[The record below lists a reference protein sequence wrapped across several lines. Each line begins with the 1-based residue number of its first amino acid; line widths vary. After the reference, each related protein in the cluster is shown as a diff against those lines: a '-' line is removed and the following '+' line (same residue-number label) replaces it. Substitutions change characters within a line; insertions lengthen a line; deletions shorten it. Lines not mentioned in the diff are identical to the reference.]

1 MDTYGSRGG
10 ERLEGYQWIILC
22 IYVYTFRAETKAF
35 IPVNV
40 LRIPVLICSSAFASS
55 PGDERLIYKYIFSKR
70 GKPKGNRSGETHTRI
85 KTKFFFGERD
95 QDNRGKAGEKKSAQD
110 TYSSGIDDS
119 LVTDIKQQTD
129 VLYV

>member
-1 MDTYGSRGG
+1 MDDSSFFWDVEQAKTVEIDAFDPGGFRDMDTYGSRGG

-70 GKPKGNRSGETHTRI
+70 GKPKGNRSGDAYTYQNDV
-85 KTKFFFGERD
+85 FF
-95 QDNRGKAGEKKSAQD
+95 
-110 TYSSGIDDS
+110 
-119 LVTDIKQQTD
+119 
-129 VLYV
+129 